1 MITHEDNKYAEN
13 DKKMKDEKTRL
24 DECLDIR
31 VKLRHTDCLH
41 AFDNE
46 RQIKES
52 MQNFIKNGVSSTLRL
67 WTSDKKKQRMTLI
80 LTNNKNRKSGI
91 SLEFL
96 GKN

>member
-1 MITHEDNKYAEN
+1 MSDHKDDNKT
-13 DKKMKDEKTRL
+13 KDEKTRI

-31 VKLRHTDCLH
+31 LKLRHTDCLH

-46 RQIKES
+46 KQIKEA
-52 MQNFIKNGVSSTLRL
+52 MQDFIKNGVSSTLRL

-96 GKN
+96 EKNRI